1 MIVVD
6 VEVYRNYFL
15 ALFKD
20 LGSGKYRSFEMFD
33 GRALDIVSLKRVMV
47 SDTTI
52 SFNGLGYD
60 LIILSAAIDGADCSK
75 LKDLSD
81 EIIKSNFPAWRV
93 ARDQGVNVQP
103 WDHIDVINVAPGQV
117 SLKIYGG
124 RMHARTMQD
133 LPIKPDE
140 LISPEQRTDLK
151 TYCKNDV
158 DTTEMLYRKLEGV
171 IDLRKK
177 MSKQYAL
184 DLRSKSD
191 AQMAEAIIKH
201 ELEALTG
208 KSYKAQKVDPGSVVR
223 YASPGIVWF
232 EQQNLKDIYWR
243 ILKSGFVIRTNG
255 SLRMPEWLSKTK
267 IRIGETDYQMG
278 IGGLHS
284 CESKRA
290 VVAAEGEALAD
301 FDVASYYPSIILKL
315 ELSPDKMGKDFL
327 RVYQS
332 IVTRR
337 LEAKREMQRLEKEI
351 KLLEKV
357 GIEEKVAKLR
367 AEHSHHKIQA
377 DGFKLSVNGTFGK
390 LGSMYSALY
399 APQLLLQVTLT
410 GQLCLLMLI
419 ERLEAAGCR
428 VVSANTDGIVV
439 LFKKTQERVVD
450 EVCFEWM
457 MDTSFELE
465 RADYRAL
472 YSRDVNNYIAVKR
485 DGSTKRK
492 GVFAE
497 PGLMKNPEF
506 TIVSEAVATYLA
518 TAKPIEETVRLCR
531 DITKFVAIRRVDGG
545 GVWRGQYLGKAVRFY
560 YSTGVRQDE
569 HIAYAKNK
577 NKVARSDGARPAM
590 TLAEEFPADVHHERY
605 VAMAREALR
614 DMGVTDA

>member
-20 LGSGKYRSFEMFD
+20 LGSGKYRSFEMFE

-93 ARDQGVNVQP
+93 ARDQGVNVRP

-140 LISPEQRTDLK
+140 LISPAQRADLK

-177 MSKQYAL
+177 MSKQYAI

-290 VVAAEGEALAD
+290 VVAAGDEALAD

-337 LEAKREMQRLEKEI
+337 LEAKRSGD
-351 KLLEKV
+351 KLTADTL
-357 GIEEKVAKLR
+357 
-367 AEHSHHKIQA
+367 KIC
-377 DGFKLSVNGTFGK
+377 VNGSFGK

-450 EVCFEWM
+450 EVCFDWM
-457 MDTSFELE
+457 LDTSFELE

-472 YSRDVNNYIAVKR
+472 FSRDVNNYIAVKR

-506 TIVSEAVATYLA
+506 TIVSEAVAAFLA
-518 TAKPIEETVRLCR
+518 NGAPIERTVGDCR
-531 DITKFVAIRRVDGG
+531 DLSKFIAIRRVDGG
-545 GVWRGQYLGKAVRFY
+545 GVWRDQYLGKAVRFY
-560 YSTGVRQDE
+560 YSRDALPDE
-569 HIAYAKNK
+569 CIAYARNG

-590 TLAEEFPADVHHERY
+590 VLGDFPGDVHYSRY
-605 VAMAREALR
+605 IKLAREALQ
-614 DMGVTDA
+614 DMGVSNA

>member
-1 MIVVD
+1 MIIVD

-20 LGSGKYRSFEMFD
+20 LDSGKYRAFEMYE
-33 GRALDIVSLKRVMV
+33 GQALDINALRRMMS
-47 SDTTI
+47 SHTTI
-52 SFNGLGYD
+52 SFNGLSYD
-60 LIILSAAIDGADCSK
+60 LIVLAAALDGADCAKIKSV
-75 LKDLSD
+75 SD
-81 EIIKSNFPAWRV
+81 EIIRSKLPPWRV
-93 ARDQGVNVQP
+93 ARDMNINVPRQ
-103 WDHIDVINVAPGQV
+103 WDHIDLIEVAPGQA
-117 SLKIYGG
+117 SLKVYGG
-124 RMHARTMQD
+124 RMNAPTMQD
-133 LPIKPDE
+133 LPIQPDAS
-140 LISPEQRTDLK
+140 IAPEQRLELK
-151 TYCKNDV
+151 RYCRNDV
-158 DTTEMLYRKLEGV
+158 DTTELLYNKLKGAIE
-171 IDLRKK
+171 LRGQ
-177 MSKQYAL
+177 MSRQYGI

-208 KSYKAQKVDPGSVVR
+208 KTYRPQKVEPGSVVR

-232 EQQNLKDIYWR
+232 EQQTLKDIYWR
-243 ILKSGFVIRTNG
+243 ILKSGFPIWTNG
-255 SLRMPEWLSKTK
+255 SVRMPEWLSETK

-284 CESKRA
+284 CESART
-290 VVAAEGEALAD
+290 VVAAENEALAD

-315 ELSPDKMGKDFL
+315 KLSPDKMGEDFL

-337 LEAKREMQRLEKEI
+337 LEAKRS
-351 KLLEKV
+351 
-357 GIEEKVAKLR
+357 GD
-367 AEHSHHKIQA
+367 KITA
-377 DGFKLSVNGTFGK
+377 DTLKICVNGSFGK
-390 LGSMYSALY
+390 LGSMFSALY
-399 APQLLLQVTLT
+399 APQLMMQVTLT

-439 LFKKTQERVVD
+439 LFKKAQERVID
-450 EVCFEWM
+450 EVCFDWM
-457 MDTSFELE
+457 LDTSFELE

-472 YSRDVNNYIAVKR
+472 HSRDVNNYIAVKK

-506 TIVSEAVATYLA
+506 TIVSEAVAAFLA
-518 TAKPIEETVRLCR
+518 NGTPIERTVGDCR
-531 DITKFVAIRRVDGG
+531 DLSKFIAIRRVDGG
-545 GVWRGQYLGKAVRFY
+545 GVWREQYLGKAVRFY

-569 HIAYAKNK
+569 CISYAKNK

-590 TLAEEFPADVHHERY
+590 VLGDFPDDVHHERY
-605 VAMAREALR
+605 IAMAREALK
-614 DMGVTDA
+614 DVGVRNA

>member
-1 MIVVD
+1 MRLLLKEIEMARVIVD
-6 VEVYRNYFL
+6 TEVYSNYFL

-20 LGSGKYRSFEMFD
+20 IASGKFRSFEMHEDAELDCDALFRTM
-33 GRALDIVSLKRVMV
+33 RAH
-47 SDTTI
+47 TTI

-60 LIILSAAIDGADCSK
+60 LFILAAAVKGASCAE
-75 LKDLSD
+75 LKALSD
-81 EIIKSNFPAWRV
+81 AIIKSNLPSWRV
-93 ARDQGVNVQP
+93 ARDKGVQIP
-103 WDHIDVINVAPGQV
+103 KGWDHIDLIEVAPGKA
-117 SLKIYGG
+117 SLKVYGG
-124 RMHARTMQD
+124 RMHAPTMQD
-133 LPIKPDE
+133 LPIAPDDQ
-140 LISPEQRTDLK
+140 ISPEQREQLRV
-151 TYCKNDV
+151 YCKNDV
-158 DTTEMLYRKLEGV
+158 NTTEMLYRKLELPIG
-171 IDLRKK
+171 LREQ
-177 MSKQYAL
+177 MSRQYDI

-208 KSYKAQKVDPGSVVR
+208 KTYQAQKVEAGSVMR
-223 YASPGIVWF
+223 YASPGVVWF
-232 EQQNLKDIYWR
+232 EQQQLKDIYWR
-243 ILKSGFVIRTNG
+243 ILKSGFPVGTNG
-255 SLRMPEWLSKTK
+255 AVRMPEWLQETK

-284 CESKRA
+284 CESSRA
-290 VVAAEGEALAD
+290 VVAAEDEALAD

-315 ELSPDKMGKDFL
+315 GLSPKSMGKDFL
-327 RVYQS
+327 TVYQS

-337 LEAKREMQRLEKEI
+337 LEAKRRKDTVTADTL
-351 KLLEKV
+351 
-357 GIEEKVAKLR
+357 
-367 AEHSHHKIQA
+367 KIC
-377 DGFKLSVNGTFGK
+377 VNGSFGK
-390 LGSMYSALY
+390 LGSMFSALY
-399 APQLLLQVTLT
+399 APHLLIQTTLT

-439 LFKKTQERVVD
+439 LFKRSQEALVE

-472 YSRDVNNYIAVKR
+472 YSRDVNNYIAVKK

-506 TIVSEAVATYLA
+506 TIVSEAVAAFLA

-531 DITKFVAIRRVDGG
+531 DLTKFVAIRRVDGG
-545 GVWRGQYLGKAVRFY
+545 AVWRDQYLGKAVRFY
-560 YSTGVRQDE
+560 YSREVGAQE
-569 HIAYAKNK
+569 CISYARNK

-590 TLAEEFPADVHHERY
+590 TLPAEFPADVHHERY
-605 VAMAREALR
+605 IALARQALE
-614 DMGVTDA
+614 DMGVSK